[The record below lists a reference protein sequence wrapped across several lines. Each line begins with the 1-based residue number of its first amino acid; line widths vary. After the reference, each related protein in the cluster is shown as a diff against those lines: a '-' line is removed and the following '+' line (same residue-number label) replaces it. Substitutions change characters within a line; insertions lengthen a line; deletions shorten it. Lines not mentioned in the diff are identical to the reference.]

1 MCYRTVSQT
10 KGQSGD
16 VYGGELHSGS
26 EIAQLCLTLC
36 DPMDY
41 TVHGILQSRIWSG
54 KLFLSPGDLPN
65 PEIEPRSPAL
75 QVDSQ
80 LSHKGSPSN
89 IEALIKTMKKMNFRS
104 MNQKS
109 RVVMTELK
117 KGKEGPGKE
126 AGAEMPYVLYGRR
139 KIGSVLWEPNKGR
152 KDSLTLETT

>member
-1 MCYRTVSQT
+1 MEVNYIVVM
-10 KGQSGD
+10 KVAQS
-16 VYGGELHSGS
+16 
-26 EIAQLCLTLC
+26 C
-36 DPMDY
+36 DPW
-41 TVHGILQSRIWSG
+41 TIQSMEFSSPEYWSG

-104 MNQKS
+104 MSQKS
-109 RVVMTELK
+109 GVVMTELK

-126 AGAEMPYVLYGRR
+126 PGAEMPYVLYGRR
-139 KIGSVLWEPNKGR
+139 KIGSVLWEPNK
-152 KDSLTLETT
+152 

>member
-1 MCYRTVSQT
+1 M
-10 KGQSGD
+10 
-16 VYGGELHSGS
+16 
-26 EIAQLCLTLC
+26 
-36 DPMDY
+36 
-41 TVHGILQSRIWSG
+41 
-54 KLFLSPGDLPN
+54 
-65 PEIEPRSPAL
+65 

-104 MNQKS
+104 MSQKS
-109 RVVMTELK
+109 GVVMTELK

>member
-1 MCYRTVSQT
+1 MEVNYIVVM
-10 KGQSGD
+10 KVAQS
-16 VYGGELHSGS
+16 
-26 EIAQLCLTLC
+26 C
-36 DPMDY
+36 DPW
-41 TVHGILQSRIWSG
+41 TIQSMEFSSPEYWSG

-104 MNQKS
+104 MSQKS
-109 RVVMTELK
+109 GVVMTELK